1 MSFEV
6 FVEHIKISLQKVVKT
21 LKSSLLCLT
30 SMNSTFYQII
40 AATTVMYKSLILVLY
55 ILLHLVFISYNRDHY
70 SLGRLTQHKIKENLV
85 AFFQNLSAS
94 EKNKP
99 SADIFNQIP

>member
-1 MSFEV
+1 
-6 FVEHIKISLQKVVKT
+6 
-21 LKSSLLCLT
+21 
-30 SMNSTFYQII
+30 
-40 AATTVMYKSLILVLY
+40 MYKSLTLVLHM
-55 ILLHLVFISYNRDHY
+55 LQHLVYISYNRDHY

-99 SADIFNQIP
+99 SADIFNQISYHETFSSLLREMRWETFFTYTVPKILFDFPLV